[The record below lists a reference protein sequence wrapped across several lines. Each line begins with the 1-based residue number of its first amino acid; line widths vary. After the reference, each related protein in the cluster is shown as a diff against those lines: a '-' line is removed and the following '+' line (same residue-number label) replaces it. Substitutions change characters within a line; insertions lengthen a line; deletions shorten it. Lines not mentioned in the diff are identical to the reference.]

1 MLDVLDRTVKEG
13 KTEIGA
19 SVVLA
24 PKSFQFVAA
33 VRVADGRALADAFQ
47 KLFELARQQP
57 DVPDV
62 KFYADK
68 HRDIDFHTL
77 TVPISERDAE
87 TRNVLGDELDV
98 VIGTGPQC
106 LYFALGKASDKLLK
120 QAIDKSIEA
129 AEQTVPPIHLQVA
142 VKPLVAFLASLDTS
156 AEKPRKMAEI
166 IQAARGGDGLS
177 LTVSALENG
186 IGCRLQIDAG
196 VLEMLGKMS
205 HPGF

>member
-1 MLDVLDRTVKEG
+1 MNGVLDVLDRTVKEG

-68 HRDIDFHTL
+68 HGDVDFHTL
-77 TVPISERDAE
+77 TVPVSERDAE
-87 TRNVLGDELDV
+87 TRKVLGDELDV

-106 LYFALGKASDKLLK
+106 LYFALGKASDQLLK
-120 QAIDKSIEA
+120 RAIDKSAEA
-129 AEQTVPPIHLQVA
+129 AGQTVPPLHLHVA
-142 VKPLVAFLASLDTS
+142 VKPLVMFLSSLDAS

-166 IQAARGGDGLS
+166 IEATARW
-177 LTVSALENG
+177 
-186 IGCRLQIDAG
+186 
-196 VLEMLGKMS
+196 
-205 HPGF
+205 